1 MALEEL
7 EEIMR
12 QLCVT
17 GPRLLSLIGAVALLS
32 APALARDVTVYGGGK
47 SKTYST
53 IERDAADEGR
63 MPKVIAGGQ
72 NRQTAYDRRVER
84 FTMERKVQAI
94 LGNRETDEARA
105 ASDAMMRIILRGN
118 KNARRQYSS
127 FFPYHVR
134 STDFYARLKQTMR
147 EQEAGVR
154 VYRQSV
160 LDDVSSEDWQLVAE
174 AMNAID

>member
-1 MALEEL
+1 
-7 EEIMR
+7 MR

-17 GPRLLSLIGAVALLS
+17 GPRLFAFIGTAALLA

-53 IERDAADEGR
+53 IERDAAEEGR

-72 NRQTAYDRRVER
+72 DRQTAYDRRAER
-84 FTMERKVQAI
+84 FNMERKVQSI
-94 LGNRETDEARA
+94 LSNRDTEEDRA

-160 LDDVSSEDWQLVAE
+160 LDDVSSEDWQRVAK